1 MDQQLL
7 QLKEDNDSD
16 GPVALVSSNGRY
28 RGFSKNRQIS
38 GFDCSVPGVY
48 DFPAA
53 QPAFVNSAAMRV
65 LRSAL
70 DANGLTELQKIWGG
84 SHDVNLGMLFW
95 LYRIPLLSFFD
106 AYVSVEIEN
115 ETPPPGTVDAS
126 KAIVFHKVRHYQKK
140 QAGAKAGRSKV
151 KAKGERAGMGTEKAA
166 ATAAAWV
173 AGQHQIASILNESLL
188 YPHPSSFSSSKSKS
202 GSTSKRPQR
211 SEIEFEKIRKWHFEI
226 AAKGF
231 EMLSPLL
238 PSGVLNTSF
247 ADRARRLQQQFS
259 VFLPRDCKLLLP

>member
-140 QAGAKAGRSKV
+140 QAGAKSRPRERGRGWGRRRQRQRRRRGLPDNIKSLRFSTNPFFIPTHHHFRHLNQKAAV
-151 KAKGERAGMGTEKAA
+151 PAKGR
-166 ATAAAWV
+166 
-173 AGQHQIASILNESLL
+173 
-188 YPHPSSFSSSKSKS
+188 
-202 GSTSKRPQR
+202 R
-211 SEIEFEKIRKWHFEI
+211 
-226 AAKGF
+226 
-231 EMLSPLL
+231 
-238 PSGVLNTSF
+238 
-247 ADRARRLQQQFS
+247 DRRLS
-259 VFLPRDCKLLLP
+259 SRRYANGTSRSPPRGSKCSLPFYLLVS